1 MFVKIF
7 IELIKEVSC
16 FIEMWIGLYFVLI
29 RLRLIVI
36 GSLSVRM
43 ILKFI
48 IFVGEYRL
56 GIEK

>member
-36 GSLSVRM
+36 GLLSVCM